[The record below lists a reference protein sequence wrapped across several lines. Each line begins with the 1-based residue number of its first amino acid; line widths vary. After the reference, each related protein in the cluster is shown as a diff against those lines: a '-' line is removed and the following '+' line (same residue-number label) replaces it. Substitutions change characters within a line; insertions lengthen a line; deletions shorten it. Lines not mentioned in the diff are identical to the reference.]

1 MLLDVTLTNYRS
13 VKETQTVSFE
23 AVTDKSLDGKQ
34 QISVDERLDLIKIS
48 AILGPNGSGKSAVLR
63 AVEGMQ
69 SFVLA
74 GENEANPLSIMTG
87 SSFAFDK
94 EWSSKPSKISIRSII
109 GRDEDTGLAKIYC
122 YTLEAD
128 REKIHKET
136 LFLQIGRSTRRMF
149 ERELILPDSK
159 KQKQDQDQDQK
170 TPIYAFSWGKQYFG
184 EKKKL
189 GKKVPPNRAFLQTAA
204 LAGSESVI
212 PMYNW
217 FKDSLSV
224 IPLGLSSVSEQMIIK
239 VLKQR
244 PSWRKKII
252 DFLWC
257 MDLLDIRDLR
267 IAERGTERLIYIHG
281 SGDNRFASYFSS
293 ESLGV
298 RRLTLIA
305 LTFME
310 SFIGNK
316 TVISDDFSLFIHPS
330 VTRHLLKTFIQGT
343 SQSKSQIFIS
353 GVDATLLDDTL
364 IRRDGLWFT
373 TKGRSGGT
381 IYYSLSDYKYRQKHD
396 VSDMYINGA
405 FGALPILSDF
415 TFTPGKEI

>member
-1 MLLDVTLTNYRS
+1 MLLDVKLTNYRS

-23 AVTDKSLDGKQ
+23 AVTDKSLDEQ
-34 QISVDERLDLIKIS
+34 QLIPVDERLDLIKI
-48 AILGPNGSGKSAVLR
+48 AAVLGPNGSGKSAVLR
-63 AVEGMQ
+63 AVEGIR

-109 GRDEDTGLAKIYC
+109 GRDEETGLAKIFC

-149 ERELILPDSK
+149 ERILVAPDK
-159 KQKQDQDQDQK
+159 KRGSQEKQPPVY
-170 TPIYAFSWGKQYFG
+170 TFSWGKQYYG

-204 LAGSESVI
+204 LADSESTI

-217 FKDSLSV
+217 FKDFLSV
-224 IPLGLSSVSEQMIIK
+224 IPLGLSSVSEQLIIN

-244 PSWRKKII
+244 PAWRKKII

-257 MDLLDIRDLR
+257 MDLMDVRDLR
-267 IAERGTERLIYIHG
+267 IADRGTERLIYIHG

-305 LTFME
+305 ITFME
-310 SFIGNK
+310 AFIGNK

-330 VTRHLLKTFIQGT
+330 VTRHLLKTFIRGT
-343 SQSKSQIFIS
+343 SHSKSQIFIS
-353 GVDATLLDDTL
+353 GVDATLLDDNL

-396 VSDMYINGA
+396 ASDMYINGA

-415 TFTPGKEI
+415 IFDPGKES

>member
-13 VKETQTVSFE
+13 VKEAQTVSFE
-23 AVTDKSLDGKQ
+23 AVTDKSLDAQ
-34 QISVDERLDLIKIS
+34 QLIPIDERLDLIKIS
-48 AILGPNGSGKSAVLR
+48 AVLGPNGSGKSAVLR
-63 AVEGMQ
+63 AVEGVQ

-74 GENEANPLSIMTG
+74 GENEVNPLSIMTG
-87 SSFAFDK
+87 SAFAFDK

-109 GRDEDTGLAKIYC
+109 GKDEETGLAKIYC

-149 ERELILPDSK
+149 ERILVTPDK
-159 KQKQDQDQDQK
+159 KRSSQEKQ
-170 TPIYAFSWGKQYFG
+170 PPVYVFSWGKQYYG

-204 LAGSESVI
+204 LADSESTI

-217 FKDSLSV
+217 FKDFLSV
-224 IPLGLSSVSEQMIIK
+224 IPLGLSSVSEQLIIK

-244 PSWRKKII
+244 PVWRKKII

-257 MDLLDIRDLR
+257 MDLMDIRDLR
-267 IAERGTERLIYIHG
+267 IADRGSERLIYIHG
-281 SGDNRFASYFSS
+281 SGDTRFASYFSS

-305 LTFME
+305 ITFME
-310 SFIGNK
+310 AFLGNK

-330 VTRHLLKTFIQGT
+330 VTRHLLKTFIHGT
-343 SQSKSQIFIS
+343 GHSKSQIFIS
-353 GVDATLLDDTL
+353 GVDATLLDDNL

-396 VSDMYINGA
+396 ASDMYINGA

-415 TFTPGKEI
+415 LFDPSKES

>member
-23 AVTDKSLDGKQ
+23 AATDKSLDEQ
-34 QISVDERLDLIKIS
+34 QLIPVDERIDLIKIS
-48 AILGPNGSGKSAVLR
+48 AVLGSNGSGKSAVLR
-63 AVEGMQ
+63 AVEGIQ

-94 EWSSKPSKISIRSII
+94 EWSSKPSKITIRSII
-109 GRDEDTGLAKIYC
+109 GKDEESGLAKIYC

-136 LFLQIGRSTRRMF
+136 LFVQIGRSTRRMF
-149 ERELILPDSK
+149 ERILVTPDK
-159 KQKQDQDQDQK
+159 KGQTQNQK
-170 TPIYAFSWGKQYFG
+170 PPVYAFSWGKQYYG

-189 GKKVPPNRAFLQTAA
+189 GKKVTQNRSFLQTAA
-204 LAGSESVI
+204 LADSESAV
-212 PMYNW
+212 PMYEW
-217 FKDSLSV
+217 FKNSLSV
-224 IPLGLSSVSEQMIIK
+224 IPLGLSTVSEQLIINI
-239 VLKQR
+239 LKQK

-257 MDLLDIRDLR
+257 MDLMDIRDIR

-281 SGDNRFASYFSS
+281 SGDTRFASYFTS

-305 LTFME
+305 ITFME
-310 SFIGNK
+310 AFIGNK
-316 TVISDDFSLFIHPS
+316 TVISDDFSIFIHPS
-330 VTRHLLKTFIQGT
+330 VTRHLLNTFIRGT
-343 SQSKSQIFIS
+343 GKSKSQLFIS
-353 GVDATLLDDTL
+353 GVDATLLDDKL
-364 IRRDGLWFT
+364 IRRDGIWFT

-381 IYYSLSDYKYRQKHD
+381 ICYSLSDYKYRQKHD
-396 VSDMYINGA
+396 ASDMYINGA

-415 TFTPGKEI
+415 IFDPGKES

>member
-1 MLLDVTLTNYRS
+1 MLLDVTLKNYRS
-13 VKETQTVSFE
+13 IKEPQTVSFE
-23 AVTDKSLDGKQ
+23 AVTDKSLDSQ
-34 QISVDERLDLIKIS
+34 QLIPVDEKLDLIKIS
-48 AILGPNGSGKSAVLR
+48 AVLGPNGSGKSAVLR
-63 AVEGMQ
+63 AVEGIQ
-69 SFVLA
+69 SFILA
-74 GENEANPLSIMTG
+74 GEDEVNPLSFMTG
-87 SSFAFDK
+87 SSFAYDK
-94 EWSSKPSKISIRSII
+94 EWSSKPSRISIRSII
-109 GRDEDTGLAKIYC
+109 GKDEETGLAIIYW

-136 LFLQIGRSTRRMF
+136 LFVQIGRSTRRMF
-149 ERELILPDSK
+149 ERILVAPGK
-159 KQKQDQDQDQK
+159 KRDIQDVK
-170 TPIYAFSWGKQYFG
+170 TPVYTFRWGKKYYG

-189 GKKVPPNRAFLQTAA
+189 GKRVPHNRAFLQAAA
-204 LAGSESVI
+204 LAESESAI

-217 FKDSLSV
+217 FKNSLSV
-224 IPLGLSSVSEQMIIK
+224 IPLGLSSVSEQLIIN
-239 VLKQR
+239 VLKQK

-257 MDLLDIRDLR
+257 MDLMDIRDLR
-267 IAERGTERLIYIHG
+267 IAERESEHLIYIHG

-305 LTFME
+305 ITFME

-330 VTRHLLKTFIQGT
+330 VTRHLLKTFITGT
-343 SQSKSQIFIS
+343 SKSKSQLFIS

-373 TKGRSGGT
+373 TKGMSGGSV
-381 IYYSLSDYKYRQKHD
+381 YYSLSDYKYRQKHD
-396 VSDMYINGA
+396 ASEMYRNGA

-415 TFTPGKEI
+415 IFDPGKES